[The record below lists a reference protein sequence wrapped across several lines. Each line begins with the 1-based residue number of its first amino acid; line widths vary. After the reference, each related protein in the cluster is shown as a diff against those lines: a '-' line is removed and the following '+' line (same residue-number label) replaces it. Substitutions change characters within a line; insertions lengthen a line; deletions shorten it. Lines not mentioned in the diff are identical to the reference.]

1 MADQRLPYVQVWL
14 DGEPVTDLEGK
25 LRSLEVDERADDA
38 SSFHLVLNMA
48 PGEGDWD
55 ALADGRFALLHR
67 VTIGFGL
74 GSPDERAPTQRATVI
89 DGYVTAVEPHFAE
102 QRVPDSALELYGL
115 DASCLMHLEER
126 TRRFA
131 GLADSEVAR
140 RVFGEYG
147 FQVPGDG
154 PAATIEPTAKRSEDR
169 SVIMQ
174 RQTDA
179 DLLRMLARRNGFEVH
194 VEPSQQAIRAGGD
207 AAAQSVAHFHRAR
220 PDGPAQ
226 PPLSLTPLA
235 APTIEQLTAR
245 WESHRPAVLRGEHL
259 DELTRRIRTVE
270 VTEPRF
276 PRMGKVG
283 RGAILAERLAA
294 ILPRRPET
302 RPVGL
307 QYVDVPHDPADTD
320 NLAWSDF
327 VAADW
332 LVEAQAVIRAAS
344 YPQILRARRPVPVA
358 GAGKLLDGTWY
369 VKTAR
374 HCWTWD
380 SEDDH
385 YRVEVELVRDA
396 LNGVG

>member
-1 MADQRLPYVQVWL
+1 MPDQRLPYIRIWL
-14 DGEPVTDLEGK
+14 DGELMPDVEGK
-25 LRSLEVDERADDA
+25 VRSLEVDERADDA
-38 SSFHLVLNMA
+38 SSFHMVLNMA
-48 PGEGDWD
+48 PGQGDWD
-55 ALADGRFALLHR
+55 ALADGRFTLLRR

-74 GSPDERAPTQRATVI
+74 GSPDASGAAQRAIVI

-131 GLADSEVAR
+131 GMADSEVAR
-140 RVFGEYG
+140 QVFGEYG
-147 FQVPGDG
+147 FQVSGD
-154 PAATIEPTAKRSEDR
+154 TIEPTAKRSENR

-174 RQTDA
+174 RRTDS
-179 DLLRMLARRNGFEVH
+179 DLLRMLARRNGFEVY
-194 VEPSQQAIRAGGD
+194 VEPSQQDLKAGGD
-207 AAAQSVAHFHRAR
+207 AAAQCVAHFHRAR
-220 PDGPAQ
+220 PDRPPQ
-226 PPLSLTPLA
+226 PKLWLTPHA
-235 APTIEQLTAR
+235 TPTIEQLTAR
-245 WESHRPAVLRGEHL
+245 WESHRPAVLRGEHI
-259 DELTRRIRTVE
+259 DEQTRRIRSVE
-270 VTEPRF
+270 VAEPRF

-283 RGAILAERLAA
+283 RGELLKQRLAA

-302 RPVGL
+302 RAIGL
-307 QYVDVPHDPADTD
+307 QHVDVPHDPAETD

-344 YPQILRARRPVPVA
+344 YPQILRARRPVPIG

-380 SEDDH
+380 TEDNR
-385 YRVEVELVRDA
+385 YRVEAELVRDA
-396 LNGVG
+396 LDGVG